1 MKKSLS
7 LLMLMAMVVGLYAA
21 PVASKHKKVSK
32 STSRMELV
40 QKQKVARKA
49 PMAATVTF
57 EPADFAGQGTEGTGG
72 PVSVKKGGVTVST
85 DMGFGHRAYNPN
97 TQKSDGAP
105 DQFRVYKGGTLSI
118 AASVTITKIEFTFE
132 DDKDGFLETS
142 YTPNSASW
150 SETLSA
156 QARISLIVVTLD
168 GDTPTPPTPASDTIY
183 SVINHPMVLD
193 SIADFGWIYVS
204 GENEEYGLSV
214 QVNTNHLYGEYTNDD
229 IDMEYTMLIDWTA
242 YEYVDIESVPSVA
255 IAQVAD
261 TLRFTATIKA
271 TDGMVYIITLN
282 DFVTQPTGET
292 TYVNIMLPEVYDE
305 TETEGWFQAMGYDLA
320 GEYYASFCVNTTELF
335 GTFTTNDIDW
345 EYTSVYIG
353 ETAIQLDKKSLTISV
368 STAGDT
374 VVYYGEA
381 YDVAGMKWVITM
393 KDFTPTPTEVIDLV
407 TIEATGE
414 YSAEDGDYY
423 AQGTTENG
431 DQISLDI
438 YMDKLASDTFTL
450 DDIET
455 YYSGIMLATG
465 QLVEFYSADITLT
478 VEGGNVLI
486 EAVIIGRNVKQYN
499 VTMEIVG
506 KQPSGDNTIVI
517 ADYQEVSFTTSD
529 GAYTIVTSQNGGTS
543 APAYNTNGADLR
555 LYAKNTMTLTKN
567 TKNGPMTEVV
577 FSISSKGLTRQA
589 EITVSTGKITSY
601 DMDNATVTWQ
611 GNDSEIVFTVGEK
624 ATYGSDGSSKAGQ
637 FDFTAI
643 TISSE
648 GGDVPPTPI
657 TETEIKDLVYADAI
671 YYEEDGNHYWDFDL
685 YKDYTEDGYIYP
697 DMYLMIADPAT
708 SKTSIVGTY
717 MLGYAVYYASANDSV
732 ETDEMNPVGTLTIS
746 HVSGD
751 TYRFQGSFVG
761 TDTKTYTFNVTVD
774 VAAYDWDNETEIILD
789 EGGDSSLDETATTV
803 KPVKFMRNGQIYI
816 QRGDEVF
823 TLMGTIVK

>member
-1 MKKSLS
+1 
-7 LLMLMAMVVGLYAA
+7 MVVGLYAA

-97 TQKSDGAP
+97 TQKSDGDP
-105 DQFRVYKGGTLSI
+105 DQFRVYKDGTLSI

-150 SETLSA
+150 SKTLSA

-214 QVNTNHLYGEYTNDD
+214 QVNTNHLCGEYTNDD

-423 AQGTTENG
+423 AQGITENG

-450 DDIET
+450 DDVET
-455 YYSGIMLATG
+455 YYSGIMLADG
-465 QLVEFYSADITLT
+465 KLVAFYSADITLT

-567 TKNGPMTEVV
+567 TKNGPMTEIV
-577 FSISSKGLTRQA
+577 FSISDKGLARQA

-657 TETEIKDLVYADAI
+657 TETEIKVLVYADAI

-685 YKDYTEDGYIYP
+685 YKDYTEDGYTYP

-708 SKTSIVGTY
+708 SKTSIAGTY
-717 MLGYAVYYASANDSV
+717 LLGYAVYYSSAKDSV